1 MRNELQLV
9 SIFQKIWLLFFYF
22 FQLPLLGFGSSP
34 PYKLGIFF
42 SQPLPKYLAALQ
54 ETVNEADV
62 GTVIILGD
70 LRRREEIDDCWFLI
84 ALSAVLRFQRIRY
97 VAHFATKVLDLEKWV
112 RELENNLFDKFAD
125 FKVAKYDLEEAQNNL
140 TAWDTKVHSLTNRI
154 TFLEIEHDDL
164 VFNLSWTR
172 EVRPIF

>member
-1 MRNELQLV
+1 
-9 SIFQKIWLLFFYF
+9 
-22 FQLPLLGFGSSP
+22 
-34 PYKLGIFF
+34 
-42 SQPLPKYLAALQ
+42 
-54 ETVNEADV
+54 
-62 GTVIILGD
+62 
-70 LRRREEIDDCWFLI
+70 
-84 ALSAVLRFQRIRY
+84 

-164 VFNLSWTR
+164 VFNLS
-172 EVRPIF
+172 